1 MAVEE
6 SYQPVREVPVQF
18 MILYEDQ
25 LSVKKVIEE
34 MNGRTLIANTIEV
47 STQYVRQ
54 QPIIPSPYEGYPD
67 RGRGGYRGRGRGS
80 YPDRGRG
87 GVRGGRGGFRGGRGG
102 MPLNFPERADY
113 DGDLST

>member
-1 MAVEE
+1 
-6 SYQPVREVPVQF
+6 

-47 STQYVRQ
+47 STQYVPQ
-54 QPIIPSPYEGYPD
+54 QPILPSPYEG
-67 RGRGGYRGRGRGS
+67 